1 MSSVTRFIR
10 QVPVSTTYYS
20 VGSDFLTSPSN
31 TVVYEFVPTASNVVG
46 NYPPGYVQSI
56 TASTSAANVA
66 AQINAQGSTSTLVL
80 RDMGKT
86 IYAPVGSSASAV
98 SGWFRQV
105 QLLKPSPITATQGFI
120 GGTSGQTFGVLGGN
134 NIPDAVSD
142 FFTFYI
148 AVPLGGT
155 LGGVLSS
162 AAPIAG
168 GQM

>member
-20 VGSDFLTSPSN
+20 VPSAMSSAG
-31 TVVYEFVPTASNVVG
+31 TGVYEFVPTAANVVQ
-46 NYPPGYVQSI
+46 NYPPGYMQGASLQLLAALASGSLS
-56 TASTSAANVA
+56 ASTC
-66 AQINAQGSTSTLVL
+66 VL

-86 IYAPVGSSASAV
+86 FYAPVGSSASAV

-105 QLLKPSPITATQGFI
+105 QLLLPQSVSASQGFI
-120 GGTSGQTFGVLGGN
+120 GGTAGSTFGVLGGS
-134 NIPDAVSD
+134 NIPDAYTD
-142 FFTFYI
+142 YFTFYI

-155 LGGVLSS
+155 LGGTISGAV
-162 AAPIAG
+162 PIAG